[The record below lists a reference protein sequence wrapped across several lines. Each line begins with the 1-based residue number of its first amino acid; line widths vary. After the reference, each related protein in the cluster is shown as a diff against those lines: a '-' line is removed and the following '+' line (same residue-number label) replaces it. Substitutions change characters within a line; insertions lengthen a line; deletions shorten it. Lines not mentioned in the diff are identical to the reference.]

1 MKEIMLSLINNKT
14 MNVLILLTLEVIK
27 ALIDRFYCK
36 LAKYLIVI
44 LKARTKQKVPFM
56 IHLPFEGSEITREIN
71 LEYFYGCNMTFLLTC

>member
-36 LAKYLIVI
+36 LAKYFIVI
-44 LKARTKQKVPFM
+44 LKARTKQKVP
-56 IHLPFEGSEITREIN
+56 L
-71 LEYFYGCNMTFLLTC
+71 